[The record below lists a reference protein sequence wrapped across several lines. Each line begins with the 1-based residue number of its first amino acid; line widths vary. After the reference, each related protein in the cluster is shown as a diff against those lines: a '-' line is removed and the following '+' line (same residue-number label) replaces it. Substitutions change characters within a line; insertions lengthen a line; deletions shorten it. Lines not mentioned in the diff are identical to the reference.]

1 MLQKGKEWTKGY
13 QLEYWEQKEKNQLL
27 MNEKI
32 RDLMTDFLTQVS
44 IDGIDKVLNKKNL
57 KELYKKY
64 CGNS

>member
-1 MLQKGKEWTKGY
+1 
-13 QLEYWEQKEKNQLL
+13 
-27 MNEKI
+27 
-32 RDLMTDFLTQVS
+32 MTDFLTQVS

>member
-1 MLQKGKEWTKGY
+1 MLQKGKEWTEGY

>member
-57 KELYKKY
+57 KELGQLKK
-64 CGNS
+64 